1 MLLAAALIGVWLST
15 APAIAPEIL
24 RSVGGLPAHIAGRF
38 EDLASCHQSADGT
51 IFVFDRRLHAVFG
64 VPPGAD
70 APRELVKIGAEAGRI
85 LRPYAFDLAPDETF
99 VIADAPQNRARV
111 QIFMSSGSRIG
122 GFGLPVRDVP
132 IFADGVVISGL
143 ASLAYSGR
151 SIYLSQ
157 PSAGALITEHG
168 VDGVSAR
175 TFGQLRATGHE
186 SDRDLHVALNNGLV
200 VINPAG
206 GFYYVFVAGVPMF
219 RKYDTSGALVFERH
233 IEGVELDDYMRTRPT
248 AWPRRKMEDGE
259 FPIVRPAVRAA
270 AADAAGNLWIALD
283 VPFTYVYDARGDKQR
298 VVQFRSTG
306 VFSPTNLSFA
316 PDGRLLATPGCYLF
330 DPRAGANPKK

>member
-1 MLLAAALIGVWLST
+1 MLLAAALITTEL
-15 APAIAPEIL
+15 L

-64 VPPGAD
+64 VPRGAD
-70 APRELVKIGAEAGRI
+70 APRELVTIGAEQGRI
-85 LRPYAFDLAPDETF
+85 LRPYAFDLAPDDTF

-111 QIFMSSGSRIG
+111 QFFVASGSRIG
-122 GFGLPVRDVP
+122 GFSLPLRDVP
-132 IFADGVVISGL
+132 ILADGVVISGL

-151 SIYLSQ
+151 SIFLSQ
-157 PSAGALITEHG
+157 PAAGSLISEHG
-168 VDGVSAR
+168 VDGISAR

-186 SDRDLHVALNNGLV
+186 ADRDLHVALNNGLV

-219 RKYDTSGALVFERH
+219 RKYDSSGALVFERH

-248 AWPRRKMEDGE
+248 VWPRRKTDEGE

-283 VPFTYVYDARGDKQR
+283 VPFTYVYDTRGDKQR

-306 VFSPTNLSFA
+306 VFSPTSLSFT

-330 DPRAGANPKK
+330 DPRTNAKK